1 MDDKWIFHFR
11 KHAPIK
17 GEPMTLDE
25 AEKYRLAR
33 LNDPNE
39 NAQQARLELVRFY
52 GSTGRET
59 DAMRY
64 AEEFLAGPTE
74 LEEKAEMYFHQGQ
87 LMEHVKDWELA
98 LRFYTKALELGR
110 QV

>member
-1 MDDKWIFHFR
+1 
-11 KHAPIK
+11 
-17 GEPMTLDE
+17 
-25 AEKYRLAR
+25 
-33 LNDPNE
+33 
-39 NAQQARLELVRFY
+39 
-52 GSTGRET
+52 
-59 DAMRY
+59 MRY